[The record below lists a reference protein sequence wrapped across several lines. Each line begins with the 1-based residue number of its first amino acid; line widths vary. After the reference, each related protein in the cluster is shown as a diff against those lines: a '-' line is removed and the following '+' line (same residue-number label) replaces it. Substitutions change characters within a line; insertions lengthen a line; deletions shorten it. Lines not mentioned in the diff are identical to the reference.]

1 MMRSLWSAA
10 SGMLAQQTNLDTI
23 ANNLSNVNT
32 AGYKKDTVEFKSLL
46 YQTLQS
52 PSTNNQGEN
61 KPVPAQVGLGTRTG
75 SITTVFKQGNLQDVD
90 TNTYMAIEGSGFFK
104 VLNADGQTCYT
115 RDGSFVLQPTT
126 NGTILCDSQGN
137 MVLDQYGNTIRVPAG
152 VSEEDF
158 TIDREGNIFVPTG
171 ENNQK
176 VPLTS
181 TINGQTYNQSI
192 GLVQF
197 NNPSGLDSVGNNMY
211 MQTVASGAPLEAA
224 TTQGLTKSLV
234 HQGYLEMSNVQVA
247 DEMVNMIV
255 AQRAYEMNSKAIQA
269 SDEMLQQANNLRG

>member
-1 MMRSLWSAA
+1 M
-10 SGMLAQQTNLDTI
+10 
-23 ANNLSNVNT
+23 
-32 AGYKKDTVEFKSLL
+32 
-46 YQTLQS
+46 
-52 PSTNNQGEN
+52 
-61 KPVPAQVGLGTRTG
+61 
-75 SITTVFKQGNLQDVD
+75 
-90 TNTYMAIEGSGFFK
+90 
-104 VLNADGQTCYT
+104 
-115 RDGSFVLQPTT
+115 
-126 NGTILCDSQGN
+126 
-137 MVLDQYGNTIRVPAG
+137 
-152 VSEEDF
+152 
-158 TIDREGNIFVPTG
+158 
-171 ENNQK
+171 
-176 VPLTS
+176 TS

-211 MQTVASGAPLEAA
+211 MQTVASGAPLEEA